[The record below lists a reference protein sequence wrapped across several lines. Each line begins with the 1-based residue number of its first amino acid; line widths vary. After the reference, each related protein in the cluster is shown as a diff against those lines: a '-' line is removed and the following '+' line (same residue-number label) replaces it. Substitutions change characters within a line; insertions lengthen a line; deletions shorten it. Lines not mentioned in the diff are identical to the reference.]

1 MVDSDVA
8 TRLWQAANKL
18 WANTGL
24 RPSQFSQPILG
35 LIFLRYAEEM
45 YARAED
51 ELGPVGTGRG
61 AATKADY
68 QAQGVIFLPNQ
79 ARYSRLQELPEG
91 FNIGQALND
100 AMKAIEDENEDL
112 AGALPRAFT
121 EIPNET
127 LVELLRILAPVKLSG
142 DAFGKVYEFFL
153 GKLAMAEGQKGGVF
167 YTPESI
173 VDLIVE
179 IVEPFHGR
187 IFDPACGSG
196 GMFVHSA
203 SFVERAG
210 KSAANEISVF
220 GVEKDPVTVNFNKMN
235 LAVHGLSGD
244 VRVANSFYD
253 RHMDLFPRVAE
264 EDGFDFV
271 MANPPFNVSEFDRSR
286 MEKDPRFPYGLPSTN
301 NANYIWISLFHSA
314 LNETGRAGF
323 VMANSAGDA
332 RGSELEIR
340 KKLIETGDA
349 DVIVSVGPNMFLTVT
364 LPCTLWFFDRA
375 KSKTGRADQ
384 VLFIDARQIF
394 RQIDRAHREWTP
406 QQIEFLANIVRQ
418 WRGEDL
424 MLLQKSGALLDTH
437 GLRDGY
443 ADVPGLCKAASRAE
457 IAAQGWSLN
466 PGRYVGAADVEDD
479 EVEFEARMAE
489 LAEEFEGLSRAATQ
503 LDRIVRAKIRDITGA
518 FQE

>member
-1 MVDSDVA
+1 MVESEVA
-8 TRLWQAANKL
+8 SRLWQAANKL
-18 WANTGL
+18 WADTGL
-24 RPSQFSQPILG
+24 RPAQFSSPILG
-35 LIFLRYAEEM
+35 LIFLRYAEEI
-45 YARAED
+45 YTEAEAD
-51 ELGPVGTGRG
+51 LGPIGPGRG
-61 AATKADY
+61 AAKKEDY
-68 QAQGVIFLPNQ
+68 QAKGVIFLPNQ
-79 ARYSRLQELPEG
+79 ARYTNLQALPEG
-91 FNIGQALND
+91 FNLGQTLND
-100 AMKAIEDENEDL
+100 AMEAIEAENEDL

-121 EIPNET
+121 DIPNET

-142 DAFGKVYEFFL
+142 DAFGQVYEFFL

-203 SFVERAG
+203 SFVKRAG
-210 KSAANEISVF
+210 KSAAHEISVF

-253 RHMDLFPRVAE
+253 RHQDLFPHVV
-264 EDGFDFV
+264 EDGGFDFV
-271 MANPPFNVSEFDRSR
+271 MANPPFNVSGFDRSR
-286 MEKDPRFPYGLPSTN
+286 MEKDPRFPYGLPSTS

-340 KKLIETGDA
+340 KKLIETGDV

-375 KSKTGRADQ
+375 KSKSDRADE
-384 VLFIDARQIF
+384 VLFIDARNTF
-394 RQIDRAHREWTP
+394 RQIDRAHRDWTP
-406 QQIEFLANIVRQ
+406 DQIEFLANIVRQ

-424 MLLQKSGALLDTH
+424 TLEQGSHTLLADH
-437 GLRDGY
+437 GLQDGY
-443 ADVPGLCKAASRAE
+443 TDVPGLCKAATRTQIE
-457 IAAQGWSLN
+457 AQGWSLN
-466 PGRYVGAADVEDD
+466 PGRYVGATEVEDD
-479 EVEFEARMAE
+479 DVAFDVRMAE
-489 LAEEFEGLSRAATQ
+489 LAEEFETLTASSHI
-503 LDRIVRAKIRDITGA
+503 LEDRIKSVIGTSLA
-518 FQE
+518 